1 MFSNV
6 IQGLS
11 RKRYLAQALSA
22 ISWNSPALSKLLNLV
37 SGNSIAGST
46 QSIYSLI
53 SFIFFKSEEIFL
65 DYLYAISASATPMV

>member
-22 ISWNSPALSKLLNLV
+22 ISWNSPDLSKLLNLV
-37 SGNSIAGST
+37 SGNSMAGIT
-46 QSIYSLI
+46 QSIYLLI
-53 SFIFFKSEEIFL
+53 SFISF
-65 DYLYAISASATPMV
+65 